1 MATFDLTP
9 FYHAT
14 VGFDRISSLLADALE
29 RDETGFPP
37 YNIEKTGDDAYRV
50 VMALAGFSK
59 DDLEIVTENNRL
71 LIRGELRNKTEQSYL
86 HQGIAHR
93 AFQRVFDL
101 ADYVVVTGASM
112 NDGLLMIDLKREL
125 GVHVPA
131 VVAGGVRKLG
141 VAALGAAHVVDRL
154 EGLMSPALALARLG
168 MFLDRKHDCNS
179 MCYQKLLAKRYL
191 TPKK

>member
-29 RDETGFPP
+29 RDEAGFPP

-125 GVHVPA
+125 PEALKPRSITIGNSPLQIAPPVDD
-131 VVAGGVRKLG
+131 KK
-141 VAALGAAHVVDRL
+141 AA
-154 EGLMSPALALARLG
+154 
-168 MFLDRKHDCNS
+168 
-179 MCYQKLLAKRYL
+179 
-191 TPKK
+191 